1 MTTSSTS
8 TVASTVS
15 TTITPVR
22 TTTVP
27 TTTKGTCSNGG
38 QWIGDGCVCPDAY
51 TGERCQFLIN
61 VCQNGGLWDGLKCQ
75 CTSLYYGP
83 RCEEV
88 VDSIEID
95 QTVSAEVEL
104 TVTVTNQVYHDELQN
119 RSSEEFK
126 KFNETFSEQMKEI
139 YSGISEYEG
148 VNITELRPGS
158 VVVKHDVLL
167 KTHYTPAYK
176 EIFKQAKQQVE
187 EKIQNATKT
196 QTSNSTNYCATLLC
210 FNSTATAV
218 QNITVTVNPEE
229 ECQSAGKEFAAYF
242 TPEYKDGKLYCV
254 TPCMSGFNTS
264 LDCHYGKCRLQL
276 SGPQCLCLTTDTH
289 WYTGETCDW
298 GVQKSLVYG
307 LLGAVGAV
315 LLVAL
320 IVVLLFLFFFKREVK
335 RQKSRVTQLDKWNE
349 EDGRPA
355 PGTFQN
361 TGFDVSEDREDYI
374 HVDSVYSNFEAS
386 LSHINPETKIH
397 IQRPQV
403 ITTAS

>member
-1 MTTSSTS
+1 
-8 TVASTVS
+8 
-15 TTITPVR
+15 
-22 TTTVP
+22 
-27 TTTKGTCSNGG
+27 
-38 QWIGDGCVCPDAY
+38 
-51 TGERCQFLIN
+51 
-61 VCQNGGLWDGLKCQ
+61 
-75 CTSLYYGP
+75 
-83 RCEEV
+83 V

-95 QTVSAEVEL
+95 QTVFAEVEL

-126 KFNETFSEQMKEI
+126 KFNETFSEQMKII

-176 EIFKQAKQQVE
+176 EIFNQAKLQVE
-187 EKIQNATKT
+187 EKIQNATKM

-264 LDCHYGKCRLQL
+264 LDCHYGKCQLQR
-276 SGPQCLCLTTDTH
+276 SVAGGPCHCP
-289 WYTGETCDW
+289 
-298 GVQKSLVYG
+298 GVC
-307 LLGAVGAV
+307 V
-315 LLVAL
+315 LFQERSKKAKVQSYS
-320 IVVLLFLFFFKREVK
+320 VV
-335 RQKSRVTQLDKWNE
+335 
-349 EDGRPA
+349 
-355 PGTFQN
+355 
-361 TGFDVSEDREDYI
+361 
-374 HVDSVYSNFEAS
+374 
-386 LSHINPETKIH
+386 
-397 IQRPQV
+397 QV
-403 ITTAS
+403 E

>member
-1 MTTSSTS
+1 
-8 TVASTVS
+8 
-15 TTITPVR
+15 
-22 TTTVP
+22 
-27 TTTKGTCSNGG
+27 
-38 QWIGDGCVCPDAY
+38 
-51 TGERCQFLIN
+51 GERCQFLIN

-95 QTVSAEVEL
+95 QTVSAQVEL

-126 KFNETFSEQMKEI
+126 KFNDIFSKQMKII
-139 YSGISEYEG
+139 YTGISEYEG
-148 VNITELRPGS
+148 VNIIELRPGS

-176 EIFKQAKQQVE
+176 EIFNQAKLQVE
-187 EKIQNATKT
+187 EKIQNATKM
-196 QTSNSTNYCATLLC
+196 QTSNSTLLC

-264 LDCHYGKCRLQL
+264 LDCHYGKCQLQR

-320 IVVLLFLFFFKREVK
+320 VIVLVFVFLFKREAK
-335 RQKSRVTQLDKWNE
+335 RRSRVTQLYKWNE

-355 PGTFQN
+355 HGTFQN
-361 TGFDVSEDREDYI
+361 TGFDVSEDREDYV

-403 ITTAS
+403 ITTAL